1 MNPGKMHPIVV
12 MGVSGSGKST
22 IGRALALRMR
32 ARFIEGD
39 EYHPPAN
46 IAKMSQGTPLNDEDR
61 WPWLETLRG
70 ELAESVRRGEPVIL
84 SCSALRQAYRDRL
97 GLGLPGITWIY
108 LKGEREALL
117 RNFAKRSDHF
127 MKANMLDSQLR
138 TLEEPVD
145 AIVLPCEGPVDEL
158 VDRAIRSMHEA

>member
-1 MNPGKMHPIVV
+1 MKQEPIHPIVV

-22 IGRALALRMR
+22 IGRALALRLN

-39 EYHPPAN
+39 DFHPPAN
-46 IAKMSQGTPLNDEDR
+46 IAKMSHGMPLTDEDR
-61 WPWLETLRG
+61 WPWLEALRQELSGAVYRG
-70 ELAESVRRGEPVIL
+70 ETVVL
-84 SCSALRQAYRDRL
+84 SCSALRQVYRDRL
-97 GLGLPGITWIY
+97 GLGLPGLTWIY
-108 LKGEREALL
+108 LKGDREALL

-158 VDRAIRSMHEA
+158 VDHAVRRLHET